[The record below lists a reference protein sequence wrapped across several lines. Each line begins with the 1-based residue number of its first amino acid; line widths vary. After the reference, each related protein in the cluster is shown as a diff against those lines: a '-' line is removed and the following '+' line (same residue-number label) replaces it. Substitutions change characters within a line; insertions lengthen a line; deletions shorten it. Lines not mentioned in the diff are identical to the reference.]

1 MVAQYAVVLTL
12 HHLADVFR
20 QSLFQGLV
28 VAALGD
34 IFAALALVQNG
45 LIVLAGD
52 GRLEIY
58 PAAMQIASH
67 AGAVLGVATQ
77 TDDNGLQLLSGL
89 GAFAGRIKV
98 LKELVEH
105 HIEEEEEEMFKD
117 AQELLSAEQ
126 LEELGEQMKQK
137 KLKLMKRAA

>member
-20 QSLFQGLV
+20 QTLFQGLV

-34 IFAALALVQNG
+34 IFAAVALVQNG

-89 GAFAGRIKV
+89 GAFAGT
-98 LKELVEH
+98 LVEQRFQLGTGNVLGADTRS
-105 HIEEEEEEMFKD
+105 EEHTSEV
-117 AQELLSAEQ
+117 Q
-126 LEELGEQMKQK
+126 
-137 KLKLMKRAA
+137 

>member
-1 MVAQYAVVLTL
+1 LHLVMVAQYAVVLTL

-58 PAAMQIASH
+58 PAAMQVASH
-67 AGAVLGVATQ
+67 AGAVLGVPTP
-77 TDDNGLQLLSGL
+77 TDSNGLQFL
-89 GAFAGRIKV
+89 GALGAVADALVEQRSQLGTGNVLGADTKV
-98 LKELVEH
+98 LFTILAGFDQIIDGGIH
-105 HIEEEEEEMFKD
+105 F
-117 AQELLSAEQ
+117 
-126 LEELGEQMKQK
+126 GGN
-137 KLKLMKRAA
+137 